1 VYPRSKSIRVF
12 FIVKRTLELVIS
24 LLAMVFLAAQYA
36 FPILKNSLKVLDEGN
51 SLKIAERLLKLSVIS
66 LFMWLL
72 MFFAFFH
79 CGLNIIAELMR
90 FGDRSFYLPWWN
102 AKDIAEYWRLWNIP
116 VYKWGKR
123 HVYLTLFINHKTSRF
138 FSILVVFTIS
148 ALLHE
153 ILIGIPTHNLNGIAF
168 MGMMGQIPLIL
179 FTNWLAYIRKTL
191 FPSHKDFFDTIG
203 NLIFWISFTIVGQPA
218 CILIYYFHWYTDQ
231 RGGII

>member
-1 VYPRSKSIRVF
+1 MYPRNKTIRIS
-12 FIVKRTLELVIS
+12 FILKRSLELIIS
-24 LLAMVFLAAQYA
+24 VFTTVFLAAQYA
-36 FPILKNSLKVLDEGN
+36 LPILKNSLKVLDEGN

-79 CGLNIIAELMR
+79 CALNIMAELLR

-102 AKDIAEYWRLWNIP
+102 AKDIAEYWRLWNLP

-123 HVYLTLFINHKTSRF
+123 HVYLSLSINHKTSRF

-153 ILIGIPTHNLNGIAF
+153 ILVGIPTHNLNGIAF
-168 MGMMGQIPLIL
+168 MGMMGQIPLIV
-179 FTNWLAYIRKTL
+179 FTNWLTFIRKTVVTYL
-191 FPSHKDFFDTIG
+191 FSKFSFQATS
-203 NLIFWISFTIVGQPA
+203 NSLILLEI
-218 CILIYYFHWYTDQ
+218 
-231 RGGII
+231 